1 MPEPITNDTRAF
13 GAAIRELRARRRLT
27 QERLGLESLLHRNYV
42 GAMERGEINPT
53 LRSMLRLAQGLDVS
67 LSEMFEVFE
76 AQRSYAPSIAGGRPA
91 VWNS

>member
-1 MPEPITNDTRAF
+1 MPGQMTTETRAF

-27 QERLGLESLLHRNYV
+27 QERLGFECLLHRNYV

-67 LSEMFEVFE
+67 LTEMFEVFD
-76 AQRSYAPSIAGGRPA
+76 AQRSYAASKANRSPGAR
-91 VWNS
+91 NS